1 MAASDFSINKFK
13 ANLQYGGA
21 RPSLF
26 QVLFQYPN
34 GISDPPTRTTPF
46 LVKATTIPASTI
58 GSYDV
63 YYHGKAIKVA
73 GDRSFDT
80 WDTTIFNDEDFSI
93 RNALENWMAGISNHT
108 LNTRDKEVF
117 NTSEGDTAKYKTTL
131 QVTQFGKAGT
141 ELRTYIF
148 KGAWPSALSTINL
161 DWSTASEIEEFTCTW
176 VYDSWYVAGTATS
189 SSSNLPADTVVNAPS
204 TTGDLGTGTVS

>member
-1 MAASDFSINKFK
+1 MCIRDR
-13 ANLQYGGA
+13 A

-26 QVLFQYPN
+26 KVIFDYPSA
-34 GISDPPTRTTPF
+34 IPDPPTKASF

-73 GDRSFDT
+73 GDRTFDT
-80 WDTTIFNDEDFSI
+80 WDTTIFNDEDFGI
-93 RNALENWMAGISNHT
+93 RNTLENWMAAISNHK
-108 LNTRDKEVF
+108 LNTRDKSVF
-117 NTSEGDTAKYKTTL
+117 NTSEGDVAKYKSTL
-131 QVTQFGKAGT
+131 QVQQFSKGGE

-161 DWSTASEIEEFTCTW
+161 DWSSQEIEEYTCTW
-176 VYDSWYVAGTATS
+176 QYDSWFVSAANAA
-189 SSSNLPADTVVNAPS
+189 SNLKPDAGIKEHTS
-204 TTGDLGTGTVS
+204 FQ

>member
-1 MAASDFSINKFK
+1 MAASDFNVNKFK
-13 ANLQYGGA
+13 ASLKHGGA

-26 QVLFQYPN
+26 KVIFDYPSA
-34 GISDPPTRTTPF
+34 IPDPPIKASF

-73 GDRSFDT
+73 GDRTYDT
-80 WDTTIFNDEDFSI
+80 WDTTIFNDEDFGI
-93 RNALENWMAGISNHT
+93 RNTLENWMAGISNHK
-108 LNTRDKEVF
+108 LNTRDKEIF
-117 NTSEGDTAKYKTTL
+117 NTSEGDTAKYKSTL
-131 QVTQFGKAGT
+131 KVQQFGKDGT
-141 ELRTYIF
+141 TLRTYTF

-176 VYDSWYVAGTATS
+176 VYDSWQVGELTTSVDTEVTTA
-189 SSSNLPADTVVNAPS
+189 NPHLR
-204 TTGDLGTGTVS
+204 

>member
-1 MAASDFSINKFK
+1 MATADFAVTKFK
-13 ANLQYGGA
+13 ASLKQGGA

-26 QVLFQYPN
+26 KVEFQYPS
-34 GISDPPTRTTPF
+34 GISNPPTNASF
-46 LVKATTIPASTI
+46 LVRATTIPASTI

-80 WDTTIFNDEDFSI
+80 WDTTIFNDEDFGI
-93 RNALENWMAGISNHT
+93 RKILELWMNSISNHS
-108 LNTRDKEVF
+108 LNTRNKSLF
-117 NTSEGDTAKYKTTL
+117 NTSEGDVAKYKSTL
-131 QVTQFGKAGT
+131 KVIQFSKAGE
-141 ELRTYIF
+141 ELRTYTF

-176 VYDSWYVAGTATS
+176 VYDSWISSGISIIDHDSDEALAESGRIRGQAGR
-189 SSSNLPADTVVNAPS
+189 
-204 TTGDLGTGTVS
+204 